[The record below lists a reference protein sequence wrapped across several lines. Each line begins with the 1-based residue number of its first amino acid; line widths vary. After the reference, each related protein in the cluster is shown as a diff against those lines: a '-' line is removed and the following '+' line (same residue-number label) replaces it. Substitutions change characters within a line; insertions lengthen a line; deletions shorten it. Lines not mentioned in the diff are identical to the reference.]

1 MSKQKADSVRL
12 AFKIR
17 TPADLQQLGSH
28 MLDME
33 GFCICGR
40 LIGRWE
46 GKFLLAAVMPSKE
59 FTTLA
64 AYCQPCSQ
72 VINQALVNL
81 RKGTYFDKTE
91 SIPANTVPRKS
102 NPV

>member
-1 MSKQKADSVRL
+1 MSFTDKVRL
-12 AFKIR
+12 AFR
-17 TPADLQQLGSH
+17 LHLPAEMQQLGSQ

-33 GFCICGR
+33 GFCHCGR

-59 FTTLA
+59 TTILA

-72 VINQALVNL
+72 LINHTLAGL
-81 RKGTYFDKTE
+81 RHAKYVDETE
-91 SIPANTVPRKS
+91 AIPAKTVPRNFKDIS
-102 NPV
+102 

>member
-1 MSKQKADSVRL
+1 MTERL
-12 AFKIR
+12 AFKTRLSPEI
-17 TPADLQQLGSH
+17 QQLGSQ

-33 GFCICGR
+33 GFCTCGR

-59 FTTLA
+59 MTTLA

-72 VINQALVNL
+72 VINATLIRL
-81 RKGTYFDKTE
+81 RKVSYTDKTE
-91 SIPANTVPRKS
+91 SVSPQSVQRNNHPI
-102 NPV
+102 